1 MWNPMAQIIKVT
13 SFVEVFTLV
22 ENFLFTQKL
31 IQIVARIHSDLPFR
45 RFGGILRVY
54 FENKIA

>member
-1 MWNPMAQIIKVT
+1 MAQIIKVT